1 MMQII
6 FDLLKK
12 ITEFKGKIIFKL
24 LKKNT
29 KIKIDLYKEP
39 LCNSGKIE
47 S

>member
-12 ITEFKGKIIFKL
+12 ITEFKEKIL

-29 KIKIDLYKEP
+29 KKIKIDLYRGA
-39 LCNSGKIE
+39 LI
-47 S
+47 